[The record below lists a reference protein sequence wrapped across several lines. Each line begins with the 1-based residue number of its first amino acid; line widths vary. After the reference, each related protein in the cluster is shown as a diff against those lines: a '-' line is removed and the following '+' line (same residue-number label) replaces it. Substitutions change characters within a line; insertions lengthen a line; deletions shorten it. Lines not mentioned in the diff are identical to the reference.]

1 MSSKLSYSNF
11 NDNNEFNFTIEN
23 NIKIKFPKLFSK
35 LNNSNKT
42 RFWKIYAFLLNSNTK
57 EKININKSFTNL
69 NKFNELVNNYTNLQI
84 NIYTEYGQQDGKIT
98 ITEPT
103 IIING
108 KNIGKTNETSIFT
121 QSLIHMRNLYL
132 KKIKSGYE
140 LKISDIDDKK
150 LYPMA
155 LQVYDKYKKY
165 IDYPCY
171 IQPKLDGIRLTAKI
185 ENENVILL
193 SRRLNNIIGFDFIEH
208 EIKLLLEDEPNII
221 LDGELYNHNLSLQDI
236 SGIVRSENQDN
247 KEKFQLQFYIFDC
260 IDLNNNLTFEERYFK
275 LKELFKH
282 KRFKYLVLLDTIKI
296 NNEKES
302 NNYFKQF
309 VDEKFEGII
318 YKNSNAKYEYSNYKE
333 IRSKQ
338 FLKRKKG
345 YDDEYKIVD
354 FTTGKNGKD
363 KDAII
368 FIMETENSKLFRAV
382 PNDTLEN
389 RKNMYKLALAKFDIL
404 YKNKMATIKFDE
416 YSNDNTPLRAKFIT
430 IRNYE

>member
-11 NDNNEFNFTIEN
+11 NNYNEFSFTIEN

-42 RFWKIYAFLLNSNTK
+42 RFWYIYAFLLNSNTK

-69 NKFNELVNNYTNLQI
+69 NKFNELVTNYTNLQI
-84 NIYTEYGQQDGKIT
+84 NIYTKYGQQDGKIT
-98 ITEPT
+98 MTEPT
-103 IIING
+103 IITEG
-108 KNIGKTNETSIFT
+108 KNIGKSNETSIFT

-165 IDYPCY
+165 IEYPCY

-185 ENENVILL
+185 ENENIILL
-193 SRRLNNIIGFDFIEH
+193 SRRLNPFIGFDFIEN

-221 LDGELYNHNLSLQDI
+221 LDGELYNHNISLQDI
-236 SGIVRSENQDN
+236 SGIVRTENKNN
-247 KEKFQLQFYIFDC
+247 KEKLQLQFYIFDC
-260 IDLNNNLTFEERYFK
+260 IDLKNNLTFEERYFK
-275 LKELFKH
+275 LKEIFAHKH
-282 KRFKYLVLLDTIKI
+282 FKYLVLLDTIKI
-296 NNEKES
+296 YNEKES
-302 NNYFKQF
+302 DEYFKQY
-309 VDEKFEGII
+309 VDQKFEGII

-333 IRSKQ
+333 IRSKY
-338 FLKRKKG
+338 FLKRKKS
-345 YDDEYKIVD
+345 YDVEYKIVD

-368 FIMETENSKLFRAV
+368 FIMEAENGKLFRSV

-389 RKNMYKLALAKFDIL
+389 RKNMYKLALTKFDIL